1 MFAPSLEGARSVAAK
16 KEQIEQKETKLTK
29 VFGVPESAPESYKN
43 LRFLCYL
50 LLKISR
56 RIKRKET
63 KVTKISFA
71 LKLNEAAPRRIRDSF
86 SSADDIHLGE
96 DALYM
101 RLDCAFTNEE
111 G

>member
-29 VFGVPESAPESYKN
+29 VFGVPESYKN

-63 KVTKISFA
+63 KLTKFLFE
-71 LKLNEAAPRRIRDSF
+71 LKLNQSPARCVSDGFR
-86 SSADDIHLGE
+86 SANDIHFGE
-96 DALYM
+96 DA
-101 RLDCAFTNEE
+101 FHV
-111 G
+111 